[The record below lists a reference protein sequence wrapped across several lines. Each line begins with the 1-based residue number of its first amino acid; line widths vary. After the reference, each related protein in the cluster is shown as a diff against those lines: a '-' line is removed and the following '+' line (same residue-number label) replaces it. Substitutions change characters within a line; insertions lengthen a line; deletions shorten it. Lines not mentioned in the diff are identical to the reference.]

1 MKKKVFREN
10 AEKLANL
17 FQEAAN
23 ALKEEPKKE
32 MKIAGVE
39 VKIQKPKKAT
49 KKKVGK

>member
-17 FQEAAN
+17 LQEAIDVI
-23 ALKEEPKKE
+23 KEEQKKE

-39 VKIQKPKKAT
+39 VKIQEPKKTT